1 MKKIVLLLGAASVML
16 SLLMP
21 AFAGAAPKDKVPIC
35 HKPGTPAEKTLYLPE
50 SAIPGHLG
58 HGDKLGKC
66 DRKPDD
72 GKKVVYYNKIVE
84 VKKDGTKKI
93 ECTKAPDKSV
103 VPKDSSDKKF
113 YTADT
118 KSGPCDPDKE
128 KKVFV
133 KKDEAKKKYKC
144 IEVNKATAVLEH
156 KKMYKDG
163 PTKKSKGC
171 TEPYKKFHA

>member
-1 MKKIVLLLGAASVML
+1 MKRIVLLLGAASVML
-16 SLLMP
+16 SLLIP
-21 AFAGAAPKDKVPIC
+21 AFAGAAPKDKYPIC

-50 SAIPGHLG
+50 SAIKGHLG
-58 HGDKLGKC
+58 HGDKSGKC
-66 DRKPDD
+66 EDQKPDD

-133 KKDEAKKKYKC
+133 KKDNKC
-144 IEVNKATAVLEH
+144 IEVNKATALLEH
-156 KKMYKDG
+156 KKMYQDG
-163 PTKKSKGC
+163 PSKNSKGC
-171 TEPYKKFHA
+171 TEPYKKYHA